1 MRSLILVLFILAS
14 HTLVWGQLKT
24 PLSNAVLLNDLQGNG
39 QDILNLGTV
48 SLGSGPQG
56 TRRIHLVPNGSPT
69 TPADGIGFGNDVT
82 LYRSSNGTLTLNGN
96 LVINGTLNTNS
107 GDEANLQSLKQVP
120 PLLNN
125 FIVGTGTGWVGKNP
139 AQTRAALGLTPL
151 ATANLVTSAYIED
164 GTIVNADLAPGVA
177 LANLTGGTGTLNLS
191 GYSITYPENPV
202 FNGVVSVANDIVFEG
217 SVVDN
222 FETTLTV
229 QNPTADRTITLPDAS
244 GTVALVGDL
253 VSGYQ
258 PLDSDLT
265 AIAALPTTSY
275 GRNLLTLSDAAALRS
290 NAGLVIGTN
299 VQAWDSDLD
308 AIAALSTTNYG
319 RGLLTLSDAAALRSN
334 AGLVIGTNV
343 QAWDSDLDVWATKTP
358 PTGDVVG
365 ATDTQTLTNKT
376 IINPTINGATLNN
389 GTITG
394 VSINGGSVVNSDIVY
409 PKIVLDPKSSSFT
422 AEFYKYY
429 ATTGTVTVTDP
440 ASPTAGHYYF
450 VLVQSGTATI
460 GGTVFGASRIPI
472 YRYYNGS
479 SWVTLPISVN
489 WSELTNIPANINTW
503 ATKTPPSGDVVG
515 TTDTQTLTNKTI
527 TNPTING
534 ATVNSSTLQNPT
546 INSATLN
553 NGTINAVGVNNSSV
567 INPDIFYPK
576 IVLDPKSSSFTA
588 EFYKYYATTG
598 TVTVTDPASPTA
610 GHYYVVL
617 VQSGTATIG
626 GTPYSP
632 SSVPIYRYYN
642 GSSWVTLPIPSGG
655 AADWASI
662 TNIPANITTW
672 ATKTPPS
679 GNAVGTTD
687 TQTLTNK
694 TLTAPV
700 INSPKIQFDPKSSN
714 FTAET
719 FGHYAASGNLTVSD
733 PPSPVTGH
741 YYVVLV
747 QAGTTTIGGTP
758 YSPSS
763 VPIYRY
769 YNGSSWSTLPI
780 PSGGAADWA
789 SITNIPANITTW
801 ATKTPP
807 TGDVVGI
814 TDTQTLTNKTLT
826 APVIN
831 SPKIQ
836 FDPKSAN
843 FTAEI
848 FGHYAASGN
857 LTVSDPASPTA
868 GHYYV
873 VLVQSGN
880 ATIGGTPYSPSS
892 VPICRYYNGS
902 SWLTLPSANILP
914 GSIGTTELANN
925 AVTQPKIADGA
936 VTQTKLDSSLLSY
949 LLSRANHTGSQL
961 ASTISDFAT
970 AALNAVTWNTLT
982 GKPSTFPP
990 SSHTHPVSELTQ
1002 SGAATGNVLRW
1013 NGSAWAPAAPSTN
1026 LQVVVLKDIKPQN
1039 TEGQLLTTDA
1049 WNTRH
1054 INTEEADTANICT
1067 LSNNQFTLPAGTY
1080 QISATITAGRDST
1093 AKSAF
1098 RLRNVSDSTDVLFA
1112 NSVSHNLTG
1121 TAHVMTS
1128 LAGVF
1133 TINSSKTFE
1142 IQQYPK
1148 LVLPS
1153 YNQYR
1158 GGYPAEVPGVS
1169 ECYLTAIIIRLQ

>member
-24 PLSNAVLLNDLQGNG
+24 PLNNAVLLNDLQGNG

-265 AIAALPTTSY
+265 AIAALSTTNYGRGLLTLSDAAALRSNAGLVIGTNVQAWDSDLDAIAALPTTSY

-389 GTITG
+389 GAITG

-422 AEFYKYY
+422 AEVYKYY

-450 VLVQSGTATI
+450 VLVQSSTATI

-576 IVLDPKSSSFTA
+576 IVLDNKSSSFTA

-719 FGHYAASGNLTVSD
+719 
-733 PPSPVTGH
+733 
-741 YYVVLV
+741 
-747 QAGTTTIGGTP
+747 
-758 YSPSS
+758 
-763 VPIYRY
+763 
-769 YNGSSWSTLPI
+769 
-780 PSGGAADWA
+780 
-789 SITNIPANITTW
+789 
-801 ATKTPP
+801 
-807 TGDVVGI
+807 
-814 TDTQTLTNKTLT
+814 
-826 APVIN
+826 
-831 SPKIQ
+831 
-836 FDPKSAN
+836 
-843 FTAEI
+843 

-1067 LSNNQFTLPAGTY
+1067 LDGNQFTLPAGTY
-1080 QISATITAGRDST
+1080 QISATITAGRDSQ
-1093 AKSAF
+1093 ARSAF
-1098 RLRNVSDSTDVLFA
+1098 RLRNVSDSTNILFG

-1133 TINSSKTFE
+1133 TISSSKTFE
-1142 IQQYPK
+1142 IQQYPRSIIG
-1148 LVLPS
+1148 LTS
-1153 YNQYR
+1153 QYR
-1158 GGYPAEVPGVS
+1158 GGYPADVPGAS

>member
-1 MRSLILVLFILAS
+1 
-14 HTLVWGQLKT
+14 LVWGQLKA

-96 LVINGTLNTNS
+96 LVINGTLNTTS

-139 AQTRAALGLTPL
+139 SQTRDALGLTPL
-151 ATANLVTSAYIED
+151 ATANLVTSAYIAD
-164 GTIVNADLAPGVA
+164 GTIVNADLAHGVA

-202 FNGVVSVANDIVFEG
+202 FNGVVSVANNIVFEG

-265 AIAALPTTSY
+265 NIAALSTTNY

-308 AIAALSTTNYG
+308 AIAALPTTSYG

-358 PTGDVVG
+358 PAGDVVG

-376 IINPTINGATLNN
+376 IANSTIAAATINSSTLQNPTINDATLNN

-394 VSINGGSVVNSDIVY
+394 ASINGGSVANSTIVY
-409 PKIVLDPKSSSFT
+409 PKIVLDNKSSSFT
-422 AEFYKYY
+422 AEAYKYY

-440 ASPTAGHYYF
+440 ASPIAGHYYF

-460 GGTVFGASRIPI
+460 GGTAFGASRIPI
-472 YRYYNGS
+472 YRYHNGA
-479 SWVTLPISVN
+479 SWITLPLSVN

-503 ATKTPPSGDVVG
+503 ATKTPPSVDVVG
-515 TTDTQTLTNKTI
+515 TTDTQTLTNKT
-527 TNPTING
+527 
-534 ATVNSSTLQNPT
+534 L
-546 INSATLN
+546 
-553 NGTINAVGVNNSSV
+553 
-567 INPDIFYPK
+567 
-576 IVLDPKSSSFTA
+576 
-588 EFYKYYATTG
+588 
-598 TVTVTDPASPTA
+598 TD
-610 GHYYVVL
+610 
-617 VQSGTATIG
+617 
-626 GTPYSP
+626 
-632 SSVPIYRYYN
+632 
-642 GSSWVTLPIPSGG
+642 
-655 AADWASI
+655 
-662 TNIPANITTW
+662 
-672 ATKTPPS
+672 
-679 GNAVGTTD
+679 
-687 TQTLTNK
+687 
-694 TLTAPV
+694 PV

-714 FTAET
+714 FTAEA

-733 PPSPVTGH
+733 PLSPVTGH

-747 QAGTTTIGGTP
+747 QSGTTTIGGTP
-758 YSPSS
+758 YSSSS

-769 YNGSSWSTLPI
+769 YNGSSWITLPI
-780 PSGGAADWA
+780 PSGGSTDWA
-789 SITNIPANITTW
+789 SITNIPSNITTW

-807 TGDVVGI
+807 TGDVVGS
-814 TDTQTLTNKTLT
+814 TDTQALTNKTLT
-826 APVIN
+826 SPVIN

-836 FDPKSAN
+836 FDPKSSN
-843 FTAEI
+843 FTAEK
-848 FGHYAASGN
+848 FGHYAASGT
-857 LTVSDPASPTA
+857 LTVSDPASPNA
-868 GHYYV
+868 GDYYV
-873 VLVQSGN
+873 VLVGSGT

-892 VPICRYYNGS
+892 VPIYRYYNGS

-914 GSIGTTELANN
+914 GSIGTTELANS

-990 SSHTHPVSELTQ
+990 SSHTHPASDLTQ
-1002 SGAATGNVLRW
+1002 SGAATGDVLQW
-1013 NGSAWAPAAPSTN
+1013 NGTAWVPTAASS
-1026 LQVVVLKDIKPQN
+1026 LKFVVLKDVKASGTN
-1039 TEGQLLTTDA
+1039 GQTLTRDA

-1054 INTEEADTANICT
+1054 INTEETDTGNICT
-1067 LSNNQFTLPAGTY
+1067 LNNNQFTLPAGTY
-1080 QISATITAGRDST
+1080 QILADITSGTNNSTRQSIFKLRDVTSSSDVFYGINYALNVAASNSAMVSLNGIFTITAST
-1093 AKSAF
+1093 
-1098 RLRNVSDSTDVLFA
+1098 
-1112 NSVSHNLTG
+1112 
-1121 TAHVMTS
+1121 
-1128 LAGVF
+1128 
-1133 TINSSKTFE
+1133 TFE
-1142 IQQYPK
+1142 ILEYVK
-1148 LVLPS
+1148 S
-1153 YNQYR
+1153 SNTNTIAS
-1158 GGYPAEVPGVS
+1158 GYAANVSGVS
-1169 ECYLTAIIIRLQ
+1169 ECYLIATIIKIQ